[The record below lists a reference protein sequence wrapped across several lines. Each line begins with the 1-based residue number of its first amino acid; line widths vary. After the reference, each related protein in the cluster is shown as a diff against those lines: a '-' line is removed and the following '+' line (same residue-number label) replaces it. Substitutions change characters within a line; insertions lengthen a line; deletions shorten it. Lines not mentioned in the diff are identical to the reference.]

1 MAGLPT
7 SGGPVEAGLRSNLS
21 VAFTPAELQVI
32 NESHMHSGPATES
45 HFKVVVVS
53 AAFEGQNLVK
63 RHRAVN
69 SAAKEQLDAGLHAL
83 SIVALTP
90 SQWAERGGAVP
101 ASPDCGG
108 GGKHG

>member
-1 MAGLPT
+1 MGGLPT
-7 SGGPVEAGLRSNLS
+7 SGGPVEAGLRSSLS
-21 VAFTPAELQVI
+21 ATFTPAELQVL

-53 AAFEGQNLVK
+53 SSFEGQSLVK

-90 SQWAERGGAVP
+90 SQWTGRGGSVP